1 MWFRVILK
9 KSKRHYKCSKF
20 HHYLQCNM
28 TFFLW
33 YYDIYNLWYKF
44 MIFAFLLI
52 LIFSIMTLS
61 RIVFRQSASN
71 IVFASNCFCIRS
83 AFQFLFAN
91 VKLQNTTNI
100 KLLNY
105 KYKANR
111 YSSLIII
118 ISVITISSIAVKIV
132 IYILSLYSIWRIRK
146 ILKFIMN
153 KN

>member
-1 MWFRVILK
+1 
-9 KSKRHYKCSKF
+9 
-20 HHYLQCNM
+20 
-28 TFFLW
+28 
-33 YYDIYNLWYKF
+33 

-61 RIVFRQSASN
+61 RIIFRQSASN

-132 IYILSLYSIWRIRK
+132 IYILSLYSI
-146 ILKFIMN
+146 
-153 KN
+153 

>member
-1 MWFRVILK
+1 
-9 KSKRHYKCSKF
+9 
-20 HHYLQCNM
+20 
-28 TFFLW
+28 
-33 YYDIYNLWYKF
+33 

-71 IVFASNCFCIRS
+71 IVFASNCFCICS

-132 IYILSLYSIWRIRK
+132 IYILSLYSI
-146 ILKFIMN
+146 
-153 KN
+153 